1 MKGKRSL
8 QGFFIVLTTLS
19 ILWLSGCGGGFAALP
34 KEKISDGDKALRE
47 AKESSASL
55 SAPAEMKAAEDKL
68 AAAETA
74 FNKKDYD
81 EATRLAEQATV
92 DADFAR
98 AKGSAEKAR
107 KKAEDT
113 QQNIKTLRQDIEALS
128 KKITLEGEK

>member
-81 EATRLAEQATV
+81 EATRLA
-92 DADFAR
+92 
-98 AKGSAEKAR
+98 
-107 KKAEDT
+107 
-113 QQNIKTLRQDIEALS
+113 
-128 KKITLEGEK
+128 